1 MQSKTPDEDSPNI
14 LLLDSSTSKKQFKII
29 NNTFKKIITFDIN
42 SDRIL
47 SEKNFSHI
55 VSDDFL
61 NNSESNELDSICI
74 DLCQWYNKN
83 DGNELLSYEKIN
95 LGSLFRVEFH
105 NFLIP
110 VIKNFFILDKLKN
123 LYPNSTFTCSGNL
136 FQIATKLGMNSIPI
150 DGKSSDIELTWDKI
164 QYNIIDS
171 ISLKISKDN
180 LNKLKNLSNV
190 ITNLIIKTKTNT
202 NHKKQFALIE
212 FDSKKYKKIFNESN
226 NLDDTIYLYNR
237 HRPIFYNTESL
248 NIIRNSNVIPYIIPK
263 HSLKQLKSNIDLAY
277 QKLLSNLEKFFTN
290 EIFFSNFFKFHN
302 IELWTYIKPN
312 LIKIFEKKLLD
323 SIHEIEYAKSFL
335 TNNRIDSVLLL
346 SESGFTEQIIINLAK
361 KLSINIIL
369 LQHGLIIDNPNAD
382 NYNKILTGVQP
393 LDSNYFFTWGNISPK
408 NTKKL
413 ESKTETR
420 LIGSPSL
427 DKLHTQDHRK
437 PKKPNNILLL
447 ATGPRNHQS
456 VGHDVNMWKKYES
469 MIKSIYDSVLKHN
482 MTLIIKKHPDMAETD
497 FSPELYSYLSS
508 AQIVKNDELSNLL
521 IDAKI
526 VLSLGISS
534 GILEAQMLEKPVI
547 SILVD
552 YDVFGSTEYISNS
565 CLETTLEEFD
575 HTFSKLLNEP
585 DSLDI
590 LVQKGSK
597 KLNQNISNIGFS
609 SQILFDTMKKLQ

>member
-1 MQSKTPDEDSPNI
+1 MQSKTPDEDSSNI

-123 LYPNSTFTCSGNL
+123 LYPNSTFICSGNL
-136 FQIATKLGMNSIPI
+136 FQIATKLGMNSVPI

-164 QYNIIDS
+164 QYNIIGS
-171 ISLKISKDN
+171 IPLKISKDN

-248 NIIRNSNVIPYIIPK
+248 NIIRNSNVIPLIHGGK
-263 HSLKQLKSNIDLAY
+263 H
-277 QKLLSNLEKFFTN
+277 QK
-290 EIFFSNFFKFHN
+290 
-302 IELWTYIKPN
+302 EL
-312 LIKIFEKKLLD
+312 
-323 SIHEIEYAKSFL
+323 
-335 TNNRIDSVLLL
+335 
-346 SESGFTEQIIINLAK
+346 
-361 KLSINIIL
+361 
-369 LQHGLIIDNPNAD
+369 
-382 NYNKILTGVQP
+382 
-393 LDSNYFFTWGNISPK
+393 
-408 NTKKL
+408 
-413 ESKTETR
+413 TR
-420 LIGSPSL
+420 LRLQIKELKGQG
-427 DKLHTQDHRK
+427 D
-437 PKKPNNILLL
+437 
-447 ATGPRNHQS
+447 QS
-456 VGHDVNMWKKYES
+456 
-469 MIKSIYDSVLKHN
+469 
-482 MTLIIKKHPDMAETD
+482 
-497 FSPELYSYLSS
+497 
-508 AQIVKNDELSNLL
+508 Q
-521 IDAKI
+521 
-526 VLSLGISS
+526 
-534 GILEAQMLEKPVI
+534 
-547 SILVD
+547 
-552 YDVFGSTEYISNS
+552 
-565 CLETTLEEFD
+565 
-575 HTFSKLLNEP
+575 
-585 DSLDI
+585 
-590 LVQKGSK
+590 
-597 KLNQNISNIGFS
+597 
-609 SQILFDTMKKLQ
+609 